1 MMTETRCLSYQQS
14 SQERAGSS
22 LHESFMDSSNRRLLI
37 LKNMSLEYEDQSYKG
52 IADDSPITTKRMSIL
67 PKCERYRRT
76 AQC

>member
-1 MMTETRCLSYQQS
+1 
-14 SQERAGSS
+14 
-22 LHESFMDSSNRRLLI
+22 MDSSNRRLLI